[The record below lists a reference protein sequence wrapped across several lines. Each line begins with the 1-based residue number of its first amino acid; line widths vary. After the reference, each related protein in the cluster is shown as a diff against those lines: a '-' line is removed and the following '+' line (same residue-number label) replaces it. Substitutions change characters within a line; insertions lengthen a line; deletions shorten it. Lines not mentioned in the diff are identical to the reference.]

1 MQITY
6 KLKTSTSCQK
16 RSVKIGKKKKRKSK
30 FLDHNAYK
38 KAKYIKVLRKSIAL
52 IIMEKK

>member
-16 RSVKIGKKKKRKSK
+16 RSVEIGKKKKRKSK
-30 FLDHNAYK
+30 ILDHNAYK